1 MSKYLVFDD
10 LIFADEACLRAAL
23 ADLGYPE
30 ATIERGEGLPLFGYH
45 GDRRRETAELVV
57 RRAHLTG
64 ASNDLGFA
72 RRPDGG
78 YVAIVSEYDERA
90 LARKHG
96 EAPGAT
102 FSAKLRAAYD
112 WVAARE
118 FARQKE
124 RQLRR
129 AVTVRREIVGHTQRV
144 TVGW

>member
-1 MSKYLVFDD
+1 MSKYLIFDD
-10 LIFADEACLRAAL
+10 LTFADEACLLAAL
-23 ADLGYPE
+23 AELGYPE
-30 ATIERGEGLPLFGYH
+30 AVVERGEALPLYGYH
-45 GDRRRETAELVV
+45 GDRRPETAALVV
-57 RRAHLTG
+57 RRVHLTG

-72 RRPDGG
+72 HRPDGA

-96 EAPGAT
+96 ESPGAT
-102 FSAKLRAAYD
+102 FTAKLRAAYD

-118 FARQKE
+118 FARRKE

-129 AVTVRREIVGHTQRV
+129 VVTVQREIVGHTQRV